1 MTQISLAEEPL
12 IPIKLIESRTVVRS
26 SSPTDVEQIVRQA
39 ARKYGL
45 NEEHFLR
52 IAMCESTMNPSV
64 VNYDYYENGHPSG
77 LFQHLSGYYPAR
89 AAKAGYSADVFDA
102 YSNANTTAAMWAEG
116 LSYLWECQ

>member
-1 MTQISLAEEPL
+1 MTQVSLAEEPL
-12 IPIKLIESRTVVRS
+12 IPIKPIESRTAIRS
-26 SSPTDVEQIVRQA
+26 SGSTDVEQIVRLA

-52 IAMCESTMNPSV
+52 IAMCESTMNPAA

-89 AAKAGYSADVFDA
+89 AAKAGYGADVFDA
-102 YSNANTTAAMWAEG
+102 YSNANTTASMWAGG